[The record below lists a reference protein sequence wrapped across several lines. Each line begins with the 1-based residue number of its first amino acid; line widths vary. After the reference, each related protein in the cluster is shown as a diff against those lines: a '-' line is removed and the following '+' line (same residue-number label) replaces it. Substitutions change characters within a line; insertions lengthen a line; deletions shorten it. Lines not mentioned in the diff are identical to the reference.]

1 MIKIIIKQNKNIL
14 NEALF
19 RYSQTAAKEIFDN
32 LLPYFKKSKE
42 HKISVGVVLREA
54 LYEKQAQKNGAPFLY
69 YANGLGKEFS
79 DVPELERYWNT
90 KNKVFND
97 KYLQYILNEKFPV
110 DVELSNKITD
120 KKTFGHIFIYQ
131 EDSINT
137 IFKIVFYIKNF
148 NNNEKIF
155 NQAIKHE
162 LRHIGQY
169 INKLAIKYGEE
180 IHLENDIKK
189 MFPIP
194 LRIKEEFLFAPIGL
208 GQEKTG
214 LETDTHGSKY
224 VQGDVEFEPH
234 MADIVEY
241 SIDALSKINEKE
253 IFNSNIDSKTL
264 SEYFVNKIINNR
276 IFAAT
281 VFKQSGRMDL
291 FNAVYQL
298 NKTRPNEFLK
308 KFKKNLKI
316 EIDNV
321 RNKQ

>member
-1 MIKIIIKQNKNIL
+1 MIKLVIKLNKNIL

-19 RYSQTAAKEIFDN
+19 KYSQTAANEIFNN
-32 LLPYFKKSKE
+32 LLPYFKKGKKR
-42 HKISVGVVLREA
+42 KISVGVILKEA
-54 LYEKQAQKNGAPFLY
+54 LYDKIAQNNGAPFLY
-69 YANGLGKEFS
+69 HANGLGKEFS
-79 DVPELERYWNT
+79 DIPELSKYWNS
-90 KNKVFND
+90 KNKSFDN
-97 KYLQYILNEKFPV
+97 KYIRYILNQKFPI

-120 KKTFGHIFIYQ
+120 KKTFGHIFVYQ
-131 EDSINT
+131 EDSIST
-137 IFKIVFYIKNF
+137 TFKIVFYIKNF

-180 IHLENDIKK
+180 IYLENDIKK

-208 GQEKTG
+208 GRQKTG

-234 MADIVEY
+234 IADIVEY
-241 SIDALSKINEKE
+241 SIDALLKTNEKE

-264 SEYFVNKIINNR
+264 SENFVDKIINNR
-276 IFAAT
+276 IFGAI

-298 NKTRPNEFLK
+298 NKARPNEFSK

-321 RNKQ
+321 RNK